1 MLPITD
7 IKSRDQRFPGQVPDM
22 EAIKLANTQP
32 KEWSIDRMLKK
43 PILTARDVVADLSLG
58 ISQVSNWVGIINH
71 AMFSVANELE
81 FRKEIVAQSISHGI
95 DPIVRNIIGVRAMAY
110 YRRMKKGYTFVI
122 DLEKA
127 EARGGNYF
135 RRVPKGNGKGY
146 NYYYDEDKYHNS
158 KSAHMDGERATGGYL
173 TNKIKVILSGLGKG
187 GGDKAVFKGMIKKYG
202 IEKVSSVLE
211 DCKKKG
217 NLKIEKRKFYWLEKG
232 SGEDDKV

>member
-1 MLPITD
+1 
-7 IKSRDQRFPGQVPDM
+7 
-22 EAIKLANTQP
+22 
-32 KEWSIDRMLKK
+32 
-43 PILTARDVVADLSLG
+43 
-58 ISQVSNWVGIINH
+58 
-71 AMFSVANELE
+71 
-81 FRKEIVAQSISHGI
+81 
-95 DPIVRNIIGVRAMAY
+95 
-110 YRRMKKGYTFVI
+110 
-122 DLEKA
+122 
-127 EARGGNYF
+127 
-135 RRVPKGNGKGY
+135 VPKGNGKGY